1 MRGNEYCS
9 PASEHVETD
18 HFTMKCTCNVK
29 FSSWALSPPP
39 ISPSITPIPQFML
52 FTLPKQTH
60 MACDHTIPKSL
71 LPLELP
77 QCPTLPSKEV
87 PCHTRPPQM
96 YSPWI
101 GTSQHPIQYYK
112 EWRFLMF
119 LKSTLNFLKHNL
131 LSILGKK
138 KWNQNAFLSPILQ
151 RNKREKQRKEASLT
165 VNWFMYQKGKFNV
178 MQRGSQQVSSSGSQC
193 T

>member
-9 PASEHVETD
+9 PASEHVKTD
-18 HFTMKCTCNVK
+18 PFTMKCTCNIK

-39 ISPSITPIPQFML
+39 ISPPITPIPQFML
-52 FTLPKQTH
+52 VTLPKQTH

-131 LSILGKK
+131 LSSLGKK
-138 KWNQNAFLSPILQ
+138 NETKMLSYLPFSKGI
-151 RNKREKQRKEASLT
+151 KEKSRERRQIWLWTGLCIRKGSSMSCKEA
-165 VNWFMYQKGKFNV
+165 
-178 MQRGSQQVSSSGSQC
+178 VSR
-193 T
+193 